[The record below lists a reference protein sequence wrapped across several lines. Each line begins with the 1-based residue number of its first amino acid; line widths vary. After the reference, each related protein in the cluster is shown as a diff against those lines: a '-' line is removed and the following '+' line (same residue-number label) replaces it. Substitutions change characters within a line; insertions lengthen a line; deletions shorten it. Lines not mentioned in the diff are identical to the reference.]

1 MLSVKGEGYIF
12 IAAMAKAGCDKKLEI
27 KEIPITFNDRAAGK
41 SKMSNQIITESL
53 FLATKF
59 GIQRVFHRNRD
70 DK

>member
-1 MLSVKGEGYIF
+1 MRDISSLLQWQKLD
-12 IAAMAKAGCDKKLEI
+12 ATKLEI

>member
-1 MLSVKGEGYIF
+1 VRDISSLLQWQKLD
-12 IAAMAKAGCDKKLEI
+12 ATKLEI